1 MTNNLPTTE
10 ARDFH
15 VLLAKTVKVFFLKNR
30 NKKIQTRSMMLYFT
44 RHEVE
49 SQSHT
54 SECLSLPPALFTT
67 ISLPVYP
74 PV

>member
-1 MTNNLPTTE
+1 LPTTE

-15 VLLAKTVKVFFLKNR
+15 VLLAKTVKVKKKNR

-67 ISLPVYP
+67 ISIPVYP